1 MIDKRKFYIN
11 GAWVDPII
19 KKDFDVINPSNEESY
34 ATISLG
40 SIMDVN
46 LAVSAAKTAFSKWS
60 QVEKKEKIYLR
71 SKREKYYLLNLMQM
85 VLYL

>member
-40 SIMDVN
+40 SIKDVN
-46 LAVSAAKTAFSKWS
+46 LAVSAAKTAFFKWS
-60 QVEKKEKIYLR
+60 QVEKKEKIYLL
-71 SKREKYYLLNLMQM
+71 EKLLQIYKNRWDEE
-85 VLYL
+85 Y